1 MFHVRAGA
9 TTAGSRSQRRRASYP
24 ERQRHRICA
33 HAASPTSCASLRA
46 VCFEEDHLDITASP
60 PLTPRIGLLERLR
73 TGANAG
79 DLAALVAFGVAA
91 VVYVRTLLPGVGFG
105 DWADAQLNP
114 DRLGIM
120 HPTGYPLYTLLG
132 KLFTLIPVESVAWR
146 MNLLSAVAA
155 AAAVGVAV
163 LIMGRLGV
171 RPVIAAGA
179 GLALAFTGTL
189 WQEATFSE
197 MNSLHLLLV
206 ALLLHRALVWWAERR
221 DRDLLIGALLAGLC
235 VSNHGLAITVV
246 PIVALFVVVDARRE
260 LSARP
265 WLLAGSAAAF
275 VLGLVP
281 YLYLPL
287 RALAGP
293 ADVYATFLT
302 WDGFF
307 AHVSG
312 QQFRG
317 AMHFLSVESVAAAMG
332 AMPQIVDQLVSLS
345 NVVFVGAGVAGV
357 ALLLLRDRWF
367 GLLVVAL
374 GAVNVYFYANYM
386 GDLTHYLLTTWL
398 ILAIGLGYAAELG
411 VRQLAGRLGAPA
423 VALAYAIL
431 VLPIALAVANWSAH
445 DQSANRDGERFT
457 AEVFAA
463 LPLNAVLVTYWD
475 ALTPLSYE
483 HCVEGVRPDL
493 SLRAY
498 DEHALVTCDLPIPR
512 PLTDVVK
519 RRPVYALVMFP
530 KDLRRQTGLD
540 PIQTTTRIR
549 LPYGKRY
556 AEYDGFMYKLVAD
569 GTTP

>member
-1 MFHVRAGA
+1 MVSEE
-9 TTAGSRSQRRRASYP
+9 TP
-24 ERQRHRICA
+24 LDV
-33 HAASPTSCASLRA
+33 AASPSLAARSS
-46 VCFEEDHLDITASP
+46 F
-60 PLTPRIGLLERLR
+60 LERLR
-73 TGANAG
+73 AGSNAG
-79 DLAALVAFGVAA
+79 DLAAMVASGVAV
-91 VVYVRTLLPGVGFG
+91 VVYIRTMLPGVGFG

-120 HPTGYPLYTLLG
+120 HPTGYPLYTLVG
-132 KLFTLIPVESVAWR
+132 KVFTLIPIESVAWR

-163 LIMGRLGV
+163 LIMGRLGI

-179 GLALAFTGTL
+179 GLALAFTGTV

-206 ALLLHRALVWWAERR
+206 ALLLHRTLVWRAERR
-221 DRDLLIGALLAGLC
+221 ARDLLIGALLAGLC

-246 PIVALFVVVDARRE
+246 PIVVLFVLVDARRD
-260 LSARP
+260 LAATA
-265 WLLAGSAAAF
+265 WLLVRTGAAF
-275 VLGLVP
+275 VLGLIP

-293 ADVYATFLT
+293 ADVYGTFLT

-317 AMHFLSVESVAAAMG
+317 AMHFLSAESVASAMG

-345 NVVFVGAGVAGV
+345 NLVFVGAGVAGV
-357 ALLLLRDRWF
+357 VLILLRDRWF

-374 GAVNVYFYANYM
+374 GAINVYFYANYM
-386 GDLTHYLLTTWL
+386 GDLTHYLLATWL
-398 ILAIGLGYAAELG
+398 ILAIGLGYAGELG
-411 VRQLAGRLGAPA
+411 VRGLAGRLGSAA
-423 VALAYAIL
+423 AALAYAIL
-431 VLPIALAVANWSAH
+431 VLPIVLAVANWSTH
-445 DQSANRDGERFT
+445 DQSANQDGERFT
-457 AEVFAA
+457 DEVFAA

-475 ALTPLSYE
+475 ALTPLSYK
-483 HCVEGVRPDL
+483 HCVEDVRPDV

-512 PLTDVVK
+512 PLPDVVK
-519 RRPVYALVMFP
+519 RRPVYGLVMFP
-530 KDLRRQTGLD
+530 KDLRNQTGLD
-540 PIQTTTRIR
+540 PIRTTTTIR

-556 AEYDGFMYKLVAD
+556 AEYDMSLYELVA
-569 GTTP
+569 GEAVP

>member
-1 MFHVRAGA
+1 VL
-9 TTAGSRSQRRRASYP
+9 ASGRP
-24 ERQRHRICA
+24 
-33 HAASPTSCASLRA
+33 A
-46 VCFEEDHLDITASP
+46 VVAPGEIVLDIAASP
-60 PLTPRIGLLERLR
+60 PLAPRAGLLDRLR
-73 TGANAG
+73 ASANTGN
-79 DLAALVAFGVAA
+79 LAAMVAFGVA
-91 VVYVRTLLPGVGFG
+91 VIVYIRTLLPGVGFG

-114 DRLGIM
+114 YRLGVM
-120 HPTGYPLYTLLG
+120 HPTGYPLYTLIG
-132 KLFTLIPVESVAWR
+132 KAFTLIPVDSVAWR

-163 LIMGRLGV
+163 LIMVRLGV

-189 WQEATFSE
+189 WQEATFAE

-206 ALLLHRALVWWAERR
+206 ALLLHRALVWRADRR

-246 PIVALFVVVDARRE
+246 PIVAAFVVVDARRE
-260 LSARP
+260 LAATP
-265 WLLAGSAAAF
+265 WLLARTGAAF
-275 VLGLVP
+275 VVGLLP

-293 ADVYATFLT
+293 ADVYGTFLT

-317 AMHFLSVESVAAAMG
+317 AMHFLTEESVTAAVG
-332 AMPQIVDQLVSLS
+332 AMPQIVDQVVSLS
-345 NVVFVGAGVAGV
+345 NVLFVGAGLAGV
-357 ALLLLRDRWF
+357 VLLLLRDRWF

-374 GAVNVYFYANYM
+374 GVVNVYFYANYM

-411 VRQLAGRLGAPA
+411 VRLLAGRLGTPA
-423 VALAYAIL
+423 GAALAYAVV
-431 VLPIALAVANWSAH
+431 VLSVAMAVVNWPTH
-445 DQSANRDGERFT
+445 DQSANHDGERFT

-463 LPLNAVLVTYWD
+463 LPENAVLVTYWD

-483 HCVEGVRPDL
+483 HCVEGVSPNV

-512 PLTDVVK
+512 PLTEVVK

-530 KDLRRQTGLD
+530 KDLRGQTGLD
-540 PIQTTTRIR
+540 PVRTATMIR

-556 AEYDGFMYKLVAD
+556 AEYDAFLYQLVAD
-569 GTTP
+569 ASMP